1 MSWQPPPA
9 HWQTGPILE
18 YEVKTLERGNYE
30 CVWSRVPVAQELL
43 NAVLR
48 APLHNVLPLNTLA
61 ELDSLYGVCAVHVAH
76 NAVMSLLCK
85 SCQFLLSPRVGEKK
99 FVCVCLRKEI
109 QTDQVGKKGG
119 KWSEYC
125 GGNRSSQTVCQPV

>member
-1 MSWQPPPA
+1 MPSHFIHFLATTAPPQNVSLSVKGSIVSVFWQPPPA

-30 CVWSRVPVAQELL
+30 CVWSRVHVAQELL

-61 ELDSLYGVCAVHVAH
+61 EL
-76 NAVMSLLCK
+76 
-85 SCQFLLSPRVGEKK
+85 
-99 FVCVCLRKEI
+99 
-109 QTDQVGKKGG
+109 T
-119 KWSEYC
+119 
-125 GGNRSSQTVCQPV
+125 